1 VEWYRITRGVPR
13 YGIDLSQRDLPQET
27 EQKHA
32 LNFTKGCYIG
42 QEIVER
48 IRARAILHRTFTGF
62 QVEGEPPQ
70 PGTKIK
76 DGEKNIGEVTSAA
89 RVPFQ
94 SGERTLALG
103 YLRREFE
110 ASGTAVQVGEQ
121 KATVH
126 PIAFEF

>member
-1 VEWYRITRGVPR
+1 LEWYRIVRGVPR
-13 YGIDLSQRDLPQET
+13 YGLDLGQRDLPQET

-32 LNFTKGCYIG
+32 LNFSKGCYIG

-62 QVEGEPPQ
+62 EVEGEPPQ
-70 PGTKIK
+70 GGTKIK
-76 DGEKNIGEVTSAA
+76 DGDKNIGEITSAA
-89 RVPFQ
+89 RVPFP

-110 ASGTAVQVGEQ
+110 ASGTMVQIGEQ
-121 KATVH
+121 KATVQSI
-126 PIAFEF
+126 PFQF